1 MSKYAWIILW
11 IWVAQAV
18 SAREVLKMEDL
29 CAGVCGMDTVE
40 QTKVEQDTADIK
52 VESKYAREKMSRSN
66 YLDSIANISAPFIIH
81 DPRFLKK
88 GETKYILQDRFL
100 DEGKPFSNWLFDRMD
115 VGITSGYYR
124 LAPRSDRK
132 LDPGIPLGIY
142 LKYNLNRLCAVRLNY
157 SRTRYEVKGF
167 GQEIEHNGLD
177 VDFMYNLSSFLY
189 GHNAKRVMSV
199 SFVAGLGYVRSEFMG
214 KKEKAYKAQGGLNL
228 DFKLT
233 PSSHLFVEPFLAVAN
248 DEIDHSLYSNAHRW
262 DLMFGVK
269 GGVGVN
275 FNTKND
281 SLKKVNYNGNVFW
294 EMGQGLTFFPSS
306 DIGLTQSIGTDHIL
320 SVGKWLDPCV
330 GVRLSA
336 SLKDFNWASYKTES
350 KAYSGFI
357 VIPEYETKVRTVMW
371 GGRLEL
377 LVDVL
382 NFFENYRKRRNPFF
396 AWQLSLGGEFGF
408 MWKHHLFEN
417 QTEMNLKTTYAGVVA
432 GSQFLI
438 APDNNTAVFVE
449 PRILL
454 ANYSVPYVNAP
465 EYRKKFTDKLIG
477 LNVGIRVSHPIKE
490 ERLSE
495 PPAFKPR
502 NFAGVVTGSLR
513 GEKLKKT
520 KGDDKFQLSAGVC
533 VGREFA
539 PYVAAKLQV
548 EYQSLSTTS
557 MLQYGVNEGLMYE
570 KPALFN
576 ENTTVINTKLSYMLN
591 FSNLYQGYNPNR
603 RLNIFLDFGPS
614 YVYILNKKY
623 SLYSKEMA
631 GGKNPTPVF
640 EKAEK
645 ATREEKGTI
654 GLYGSVFCSLQ
665 LRKHIHFVLQPY
677 GQILSKPIL
686 YNGLSIR
693 YNHDYLM
700 GLNVGVTYSF

>member
-1 MSKYAWIILW
+1 MMKSLMTILFVGMLQTAGAHENL
-11 IWVAQAV
+11 ILENVASGIC
-18 SAREVLKMEDL
+18 SA
-29 CAGVCGMDTVE
+29 DTVVQADE
-40 QTKVEQDTADIK
+40 KQDSVIVVKSEYSD
-52 VESKYAREKMSRSN
+52 EKAKRSN
-66 YLDSIANISAPFIIH
+66 YLDSLANISAPFVIT
-81 DPRFLKK
+81 DPRFVKR
-88 GETKYILQDRFL
+88 GETKYILQNRYMDV
-100 DEGKPFSNWLFDRMD
+100 GKPFSNWLFDRMD
-115 VGITSGYYR
+115 VGVTSGYYR
-124 LAPRSDRK
+124 MAPRSDRK
-132 LDPGIPLGIY
+132 VEPGMPLGIY

-157 SRTRYEVKGF
+157 TRTRYEVEGF

-177 VDFMYNLSSFLY
+177 VDFMYNLSSYLY

-199 SFVAGLGYVRSEFMG
+199 SVVGGLGYVRTEFMG

-233 PSSHLFVEPFLAVAN
+233 PSSHLFVEPFLAVAS

-281 SLKKVNYNGNVFW
+281 SLKNVNYNGNVFW
-294 EMGQGLTFFPSS
+294 EMGQGMTFFPSS
-306 DIGLTQSIGTDHIL
+306 DIGLTQSIGTDYTL
-320 SVGKWLDPCV
+320 SVGKWLDPCI
-330 GVRLSA
+330 GVRLST
-336 SLKDFNWASYKTES
+336 SLKDFNWATYTTES
-350 KAYSGFI
+350 RAYSGFI

-377 LVDVL
+377 LLDVL

-396 AWQLSLGGEFGF
+396 AWQLSFGGEFGF
-408 MWKHHLFEN
+408 MWKHHLLEH
-417 QTEMNLKTTYAGVVA
+417 QAEMNLKTTYVGVVA

-449 PRILL
+449 PRMLL
-454 ANYSVPYVNAP
+454 ANYAIPYVNAP
-465 EYRKKFTDKLIG
+465 DYKKKFTDKLFSV
-477 LNVGIRVSHPIKE
+477 NVGVRVSHPVKE
-490 ERLSE
+490 DRPSE
-495 PPAFKPR
+495 QPAFKPR
-502 NFAGVVTGSLR
+502 TFVGVVAGSLR
-513 GEKLKKT
+513 GQNLKKT
-520 KGDDKFQLSAGVC
+520 KGDDKMQLSAGVI

-548 EYQSLSTTS
+548 DYQSLGTTS
-557 MLQYGVNEGLMYE
+557 MLQYAVNEGVMYE

-576 ENTTVINTKLSYMLN
+576 ENSTVINTKLSYMLN

-603 RLNIFLDFGPS
+603 RLNVFLELGPS
-614 YVYILNKKY
+614 YVHILNKKY

-640 EKAEK
+640 EEEEK
-645 ATREEKGTI
+645 AKREEKGSI

-665 LRKHIHFVLQPY
+665 LRNHLHFVLNPY
-677 GQILSKPIL
+677 GQILSKPVI
-686 YNGLSIR
+686 YNGLSLK